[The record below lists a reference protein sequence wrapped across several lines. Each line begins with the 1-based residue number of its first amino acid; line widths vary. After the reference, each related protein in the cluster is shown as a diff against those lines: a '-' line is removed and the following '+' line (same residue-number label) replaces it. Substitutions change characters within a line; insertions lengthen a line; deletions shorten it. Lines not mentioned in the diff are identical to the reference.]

1 MKGQTAFDAVFAYV
15 CREAVAA
22 PRPLFFFRVRDP
34 DKLDCAIT
42 IRCLPRQSH
51 VSVSTVQPDPM
62 LVWWFVRNSRHPEGL
77 RPDTTEE
84 GPTAQLDGSGR
95 GAASGQLGRL
105 SGNTQARGSRK
116 PSRAGA
122 SDLRR
127 LLPPGGPSARMK
139 GQTAPRPSRAALSVA
154 QLRDSL
160 GDNQGMRLS
169 ERHTLPAT
177 ACNFADRL

>member
-1 MKGQTAFDAVFAYV
+1 MKGQTAFDAVFAYG

-22 PRPLFFFRVRDP
+22 PRPLFCFRVRDP

-51 VSVSTVQPDPM
+51 VLVSTVQPDPM
-62 LVWWFVRNSRHPEGL
+62 LVWWFVQNSRHLEGL
-77 RPDTTEE
+77 RHDAAADD
-84 GPTAQLDGSGR
+84 PTAQR
-95 GAASGQLGRL
+95 WQLRDNL
-105 SGNTQARGSRK
+105 GNTPARGRRR

-127 LLPPGGPSARMK
+127 LPPPGGPPARMK
-139 GQTAPRPSRAALSVA
+139 GQSAPRPSREALSVV

-160 GDNQGMRLS
+160 GDNQEMRLS

-177 ACNFADRL
+177 ACNCR